1 MLKMLFALLLS
12 TAMLVPEA
20 WAGPVLTSH
29 TEDNVTFVAP
39 EGWKVL
45 VTADERS
52 VVISRDAFTTLYI
65 KWHAYKEGASLD
77 KMLDKMIEVTN
88 NSLPAGRATERSRG
102 DILGGKGK
110 VAVGGYKN
118 IIGYEMSMGWGVVSD
133 ANKGM
138 ILTGILL
145 SSPDGF
151 NEVGGKDLIS
161 QVLES
166 LKAPKP

>member
-1 MLKMLFALLLS
+1 VHKLMIALFLS
-12 TAMLVPEA
+12 VAT
-20 WAGPVLTSH
+20 LTSAAH
-29 TEDNVTFVAP
+29 AMPPLSARTEDGVTFSAP
-39 EGWKVL
+39 EGWKAL

-52 VVISRDAFTTLYI
+52 VVLSRDAFTTLYV
-65 KWHAYKEGASLD
+65 KWHPYKEGASLD
-77 KMLDKMIEVTN
+77 KMLDKMVQITN
-88 NSLPAGRATERSRG
+88 DSLPAGQATERSRA

-110 VAVGGYKN
+110 VALGGYKN
-118 IIGYEMSMGWGVVSD
+118 IIGYEMSMGWAVVND
-133 ANKGM
+133 AGKGM

-151 NEVGGKDLIS
+151 NEAGGKDLLA